1 MTNDQLPISMRSS
14 RLLTAMPSA
23 KKNFMR
29 NLVFRSDVPRWSG
42 LTSRRFER
50 VGVNALH
57 LYRSV
62 LRGPVKYLL
71 LGCLVSLTFASPAHA
86 WWNGDW
92 MLRKKIT
99 VDTTAA
105 GVAIADPIGTTAV
118 LIRLHDGNFQFA
130 NANENGDDLRF
141 VAADDKTLLPYH
153 IEKYDSVL
161 NEAFVWVKVPDL
173 KPGTSTSFWLY
184 YGNRDNKAPKG
195 DDPKGTYDADMALVY
210 HFAGH
215 GVPPSDYTANSNNA
229 QNAGVSADGSM
240 IGGGLRLDGHSAVI
254 MAASPSLAWS
264 DGGEMTWSAWIK
276 PGALQSDAVIY
287 SRRDGAT
294 ALLIGLDNG
303 IPFVEVTSAKGT
315 QRNSA
320 GAPIAAGSWHHFA
333 VVATS
338 ATASAA
344 TTSSITLYLD
354 GEAYATVNNPLPA
367 LNGPALIGGDA
378 SAGDVGFSG
387 EMDELEISKVARP
400 AGFIKL
406 AAVGQ
411 GGDDRAAKLLVL
423 GADEQ
428 QTNWLSWLS
437 TGYFGIIFKS
447 LSVDGWVVIGL
458 LGVMACL
465 SWFVMINKISYLN
478 GISKG
483 NAVFMKEWR
492 HVATDLTV
500 LDSGDPES
508 ARTLGGRVDKS
519 GQTAMR
525 NSSVYRIYHIGVEE
539 IRHRLAADTSAGSSN
554 GRKGL
559 SGRSIQAIR
568 ASLDGGLVRE
578 TQKINKLIVLLTI
591 CISGGPFLG
600 LLGTVVGVMITFAA
614 VAAAGDVNVNAIAPG
629 IAAALLAT
637 VAGLAVA
644 IPSLFGYNYIIT
656 RVKDATADMHVF
668 IDEFV
673 TKMAEFYRE

>member
-1 MTNDQLPISMRSS
+1 
-14 RLLTAMPSA
+14 
-23 KKNFMR
+23 
-29 NLVFRSDVPRWSG
+29 
-42 LTSRRFER
+42 
-50 VGVNALH
+50 
-57 LYRSV
+57 
-62 LRGPVKYLL
+62 L
-71 LGCLVSLTFASPAHA
+71 LGWFVALALSSPAQA

-92 MLRKKIT
+92 TLRKKIT

-105 GVAIADPIGTTAV
+105 GTAIADPIGTVPV
-118 LIRLHDGNFQFA
+118 LIRLHDGNFEFA
-130 NANENGDDLRF
+130 SANENGDDLRF
-141 VAADDKTLLPYH
+141 VADDDKTLLPYH

-173 KPGTSTSFWLY
+173 KPGTATSFWLY

-195 DDPKGTYDADMALVY
+195 DDAKGTYDADTVLVY
-210 HFAGH
+210 HFAGR
-215 GVPPSDYTANSNNA
+215 GVPPSDYTANGNNA
-229 QNAGVSADGSM
+229 LSAGLPSEGSM
-240 IGGGLRLDGHSAVI
+240 IGSGLRLDGHGTI
-254 MAASPSLAWS
+254 TIPASPLLAWS

-276 PGALQSDAVIY
+276 PVALQPNAVIF
-287 SRRDGAT
+287 SRRDGAGVFI
-294 ALLIGLDNG
+294 IGLDKG
-303 IPFVEVTSAKGT
+303 VPFVEVTGPKGN
-315 QRNSA
+315 QRSPA
-320 GAPIAAGSWHHFA
+320 GPPITAGGWQHLA
-333 VVATS
+333 VVAT
-338 ATASAA
+338 AA
-344 TTSSITLYLD
+344 NITLYLD
-354 GEAYATVNNPLPA
+354 GEPYATLIAQLSA
-367 LNGPALIGGDA
+367 LNSASLIGGD
-378 SAGDVGFSG
+378 SIDGTTGFNG
-387 EMDELEISKVARP
+387 EMDELDISKVARP

-406 AAVGQ
+406 AAIEQ

-428 QTNWLSWLS
+428 RKNWLSWLS

-458 LGVMACL
+458 LGIMACI
-465 SWFVMINKISYLN
+465 SWFVMITKISYLN

-492 HVATDLTV
+492 HIAADLTV
-500 LDSGDPES
+500 LDDGDAEKAKS
-508 ARTLGGRVDKS
+508 LGGRVDKA
-519 GQTAMR
+519 GQKAMR
-525 NSSVYRIYHIGVEE
+525 TASVYRIYHIGVEE
-539 IRHRLAADTSAGSSN
+539 IRHRLAVDTGASAPD

-673 TKMAEFYRE
+673 TRMAEFYKE

>member
-1 MTNDQLPISMRSS
+1 MRSFLTS
-14 RLLTAMPSA
+14 IKANFLL
-23 KKNFMR
+23 NR
-29 NLVFRSDVPRWSG
+29 VFRSPAPRWSG
-42 LTSRRFER
+42 LTSRRFKR
-50 VGVNALH
+50 VGDNALH
-57 LYRSV
+57 LYRSI
-62 LRGPVKYLL
+62 LRGPLKSLL
-71 LGCLVSLTFASPAHA
+71 VGCLVALTLASPAHA

-92 MLRKKIT
+92 TMRKKIT

-105 GVAIADPIGTTAV
+105 GVAIADPIGTAAV
-118 LIRLHDGNFQFA
+118 LIRLHDGNFQFTSG
-130 NANENGDDLRF
+130 NENGDDLRF
-141 VAADDKTLLPYH
+141 VADDDKTLLPYH

-173 KPGTSTSFWLY
+173 KPGTSTSIWLY
-184 YGNRDNKAPKG
+184 YSNRDNKAPKG
-195 DDPKGTYDADMALVY
+195 DDPKGTYDADTALVY
-210 HFAGH
+210 HFAGQN
-215 GVPPSDYTANSNNA
+215 VAPSDYTANGNNA
-229 QNAGVSADGSM
+229 QNAGLSADGSM
-240 IGGGLRLDGHSAVI
+240 IGGGLRLDGHHAVTI
-254 MAASPSLAWS
+254 ATSPSLAWS

-276 PGALQSDAVIY
+276 PLALQSDGVIY

-320 GAPIAAGSWHHFA
+320 GAPIAAASWHHFA
-333 VVATS
+333 V
-338 ATASAA
+338 TAGG
-344 TTSSITLYLD
+344 SSITLYLD
-354 GEAYATVNNPLPA
+354 GESYATVNNPLPA
-367 LNGPALIGGDA
+367 LNSPAVIGGDT
-378 SAGDVGFSG
+378 SFGDTGFNG
-387 EMDELEISKVARP
+387 EIDELEISKVARP

-406 AAVGQ
+406 AAIGQ
-411 GGDDRAAKLLVL
+411 GGDDRAGKLLVL

-437 TGYFGIIFKS
+437 TGYFGVIFKS

-492 HVATDLTV
+492 HVAADLTV
-500 LDSGDPES
+500 LDSGDAES
-508 ARTLGGRVDKS
+508 TRTLGGRVDQA
-519 GQTAMR
+519 GQRAMR
-525 NSSVYRIYHIGVEE
+525 NASVYRIYHIGVEE
-539 IRHRLAADTSAGSSN
+539 IRHRLASDPGVGTSA

-673 TKMAEFYRE
+673 TKMAEFYKE

>member
-1 MTNDQLPISMRSS
+1 MRSFQ
-14 RLLTAMPSA
+14 LLTP
-23 KKNFMR
+23 
-29 NLVFRSDVPRWSG
+29 RSS
-42 LTSRRFER
+42 
-50 VGVNALH
+50 
-57 LYRSV
+57 
-62 LRGPVKYLL
+62 LL
-71 LGCLVSLTFASPAHA
+71 IKSLLFGCLVALTFASPAQA

-92 MLRKKIT
+92 TMRKKIT

-105 GVAIADPIGTTAV
+105 GVAIADPIGTAAV

-141 VAADDKTLLPYH
+141 VAGDDKTVLPYH

-173 KPGTSTSFWLY
+173 KPGTSTSIWLY

-195 DDPKGTYDADMALVY
+195 DDPKGTYDADTVLVY
-210 HFAGH
+210 HFAGQN
-215 GVPPSDYTANSNNA
+215 VAPSDYTANGNNA
-229 QNAGVSADGSM
+229 QNAGVSVDGSM
-240 IGGGLRLDGHSAVI
+240 IGGGLRLDGHGAVTI
-254 MAASPSLAWS
+254 PASPSLAWS
-264 DGGEMTWSAWIK
+264 DGAEMTWSAWIK
-276 PGALQSDAVIY
+276 PVALQSDAVIF
-287 SRRDGAT
+287 SRRDGANT
-294 ALLIGLDNG
+294 FLIGVDNG
-303 IPFVEVTSAKGT
+303 IPFAEVMSGKGT
-315 QRNSA
+315 QRSSA
-320 GAPIAAGSWHHFA
+320 GAPIAAGSWHHLA
-333 VVATS
+333 AVATE
-338 ATASAA
+338 ASL
-344 TTSSITLYLD
+344 TLYLD
-354 GEAYATVNNPLPA
+354 GESYATLNNPLPA
-367 LNGPALIGGDA
+367 LNSAALIGGDP
-378 SAGDVGFSG
+378 SAGDVGFNG

-406 AAVGQ
+406 AAIGQ
-411 GGDDRAAKLLVL
+411 GGDDQAAKLLVL

-428 QTNWLSWLS
+428 QTNWLSFLS

-465 SWFVMINKISYLN
+465 SWFVMVNKISYLN

-483 NAVFMKEWR
+483 NAAFMREWR
-492 HVATDLTV
+492 HVAADLTV
-500 LDSGDPES
+500 LDGGDAES
-508 ARTLGGRVDKS
+508 ARTLGGRVDKA
-519 GQTAMR
+519 GQRTMR
-525 NSSVYRIYHIGVEE
+525 SSSVYRIYHIGVEE
-539 IRHRLAADTSAGSSN
+539 IRHRLAADRSVGSAE